1 MDQTDGGERDLNI
14 FLAGSICG
22 RPSVARGMADLR
34 RAIDP
39 ESIAS
44 GNSLADSP
52 PVIGG
57 PWLYGDLIGEEEN
70 KQRSHLQRLHA
81 PC

>member
-1 MDQTDGGERDLNI
+1 MQGCGLAITNDHGSNGRGERDLNI

-44 GNSLADSP
+44 GISLADSP

-57 PWLYGDLIGEEEN
+57 PSLYGDLIGEEE
-70 KQRSHLQRLHA
+70 
-81 PC
+81 